1 MLCPSCGKQS
11 PDSSQFCLHC
21 GARLPGATSGIPA
34 DEALKWKEA
43 FASMGWFRKIGS
55 KGTKILADL
64 NPPLDASKE
73 TVLFVVYP
81 GSPDHIQDVRI
92 DDARL
97 RRDCVGAIGT
107 DRRIIFLDADQ
118 MRFYAY
124 PYEDL
129 ARVEKPVVGGVV
141 KEHTYS
147 LHTKS
152 GHTIAMTVRMD
163 ARGLTTA
170 LSDFGNPDTVGQV
183 VKHKRRAEEVVKFL
197 NRYFTRIVP

>member
-1 MLCPSCGKQS
+1 
-11 PDSSQFCLHC
+11 
-21 GARLPGATSGIPA
+21 
-34 DEALKWKEA
+34 
-43 FASMGWFRKIGS
+43 MGWFRGIGS
-55 KGTKILADL
+55 KGKKILADL
-64 NPPLDASKE
+64 KPPLDDSKE
-73 TVLFVVYP
+73 TILFVVYP

-92 DDARL
+92 DEVSL

-107 DRRIIFLDADQ
+107 NSRIIFLDADQ

-129 ARVEKPVVGGVV
+129 ASIEKPVAGGVI

-152 GHTIAMTVRMD
+152 GHTIAVTVRLD

-170 LSDFGNPDTVGQV
+170 LSDFGNPNTVGQV
-183 VKHKRRAEEVVKFL
+183 LSHKRRAEEVVNFL
-197 NRYFTRIVP
+197 NRYFTRIAP